1 VNAFDDDERR
11 AAQRVCRLHYEFAG
25 SSLRG
30 ERKEDAKGVAMAE
43 SIREVRTVRPRSL
56 ERESTVMEAAR
67 LMRDEGAGLI
77 PVVKKTTIVG
87 TVTDRDSA
95 IRVAVGAER
104 SPEAATIDPQ
114 HGLGGSTRKV
124 VEGTAT

>member
-1 VNAFDDDERR
+1 
-11 AAQRVCRLHYEFAG
+11 
-25 SSLRG
+25 
-30 ERKEDAKGVAMAE
+30 MTE
-43 SIREVRTVRPRSL
+43 SIREVRTVRSRSL

-77 PVVKKTTIVG
+77 PVVKQTTIVG
-87 TVTDRDSA
+87 TVTDRDRT

-114 HGLGGSTRKV
+114 QRLGGTTRKV
-124 VEGTAT
+124 VESTPT

>member
-1 VNAFDDDERR
+1 
-11 AAQRVCRLHYEFAG
+11 
-25 SSLRG
+25 
-30 ERKEDAKGVAMAE
+30 MAE

-77 PVVKKTTIVG
+77 PVVKQTTIVG

-104 SPEAATIDPQ
+104 SPEAATIDPKQ
-114 HGLGGSTRKV
+114 GLGGTTRKV
-124 VEGTAT
+124 VEGIST

>member
-1 VNAFDDDERR
+1 
-11 AAQRVCRLHYEFAG
+11 
-25 SSLRG
+25 
-30 ERKEDAKGVAMAE
+30 MAE

-56 ERESTVMEAAR
+56 ERGSTVMEAAR

-77 PVVKKTTIVG
+77 PVVKQTTIVG
-87 TVTDRDSA
+87 TVTDRNSA
-95 IRVAVGAER
+95 TRVAVGAER

-114 HGLGGSTRKV
+114 QGLGGSTRKV